1 MNLMTK
7 LWYTFAVKRDVVKE
21 PALALHRFPFPTY
34 WYSPPCT
41 LRPYRLPHPQY
52 LVSLKVLPAWCPFE
66 LLVLLTVRGC
76 LCPHA
81 TWLCG
86 YSSDTNLSRQ
96 TNKKQKEHQC
106 QTDEELMKELFFYV
120 CPVQVCDNIVPCL
133 WAVLLGGLFIIWWC
147 CVKWLHCGV
156 LCLWLLALFN
166 NQSL

>member
-1 MNLMTK
+1 MWWRSR
-7 LWYTFAVKRDVVKE
+7 LWPFIPLPSQVTDTAL
-21 PALALHRFPFPTY
+21 PALLQ
-34 WYSPPCT
+34 
-41 LRPYRLPHPQY
+41 PYQLPHPLY
-52 LVSLKVLPAWCPFE
+52 LVSLKVLPACCPFE
-66 LLVLLTVRGC
+66 LLVLLTVTGC

-96 TNKKQKEHQC
+96 TNIKQKEHQY
-106 QTDEELMKELFFYV
+106 QTDDELLKELYFCV

-156 LCLWLLALFN
+156 LCPWLLALFN
-166 NQSL
+166 DQSP